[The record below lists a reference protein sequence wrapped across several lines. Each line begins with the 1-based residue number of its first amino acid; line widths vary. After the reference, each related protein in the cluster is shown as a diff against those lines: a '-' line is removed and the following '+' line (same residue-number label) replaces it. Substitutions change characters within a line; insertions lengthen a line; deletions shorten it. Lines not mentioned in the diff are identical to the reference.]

1 MSPDRLTLL
10 AVDDEQSQLEELA
23 RVLRASPSVREVE
36 CASDGR
42 DALTRVT
49 TQPFDAIFLD
59 VRMPDLDGLELARVL
74 RRFATPPQLVF
85 VSAHDE
91 AAVEAFELH
100 ALDYLRKPVARK
112 RAEEAIKRV
121 LAAIDAQAAA
131 PESSPPRGVGEDE
144 MIAVAT
150 LHGGSTRL
158 LARSTIQ
165 YVQSYGDFVRIVTE
179 DGRYLLRATLS
190 EIERRWEPFG
200 FVRVHRQ
207 YVANLR
213 CATELRPLLG
223 GTAELTLIDGH
234 TIPVARRHAADLG
247 RRLSV

>member
-1 MSPDRLTLL
+1 LTADRLTLL
-10 AVDDEQSQLEELA
+10 AVDDEQTQLEDLA
-23 RVLRASPSVREVE
+23 RLLRASPSVREVE

-42 DALTRVT
+42 DALARVT
-49 TQPFDAIFLD
+49 NQPFDAIFLD

-74 RRFATPPQLVF
+74 RRFAAPPQLVF
-85 VSAHDE
+85 VSAYDE

-112 RAEEAIKRV
+112 RTEEAIERV
-121 LAAIDAQAAA
+121 LAAIDARPAATD
-131 PESSPPRGVGEDE
+131 PPPGRSAGEDE

-165 YVQSYGDFVRIVTE
+165 YVQSYGDFVRIVTG
-179 DGRYLLRATLS
+179 DGRYLLRATLA

-223 GTAELTLIDGH
+223 GTAELTLVDGN